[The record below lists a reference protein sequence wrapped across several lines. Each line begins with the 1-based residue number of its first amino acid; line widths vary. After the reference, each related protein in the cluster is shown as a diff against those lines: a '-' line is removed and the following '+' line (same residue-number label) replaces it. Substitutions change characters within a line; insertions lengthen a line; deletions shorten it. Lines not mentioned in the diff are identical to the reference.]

1 MDQFIGEPN
10 YWSKGIGTRYIKLIF
25 EFLKKKEMLM
35 QLFLDPHKNNPRAI
49 RAYQKS
55 GFRIIEDLP
64 EHELHEGK
72 KKIVI

>member
-10 YWSKGIGTRYIKLIF
+10 YWSKGIGTRYIKLILNF
-25 EFLKKKEMLM
+25 EKERNANAVI
-35 QLFLDPHKNNPRAI
+35 LDPHKNNPRAI

-64 EHELHEGK
+64 EHELTRA

>member
-25 EFLKKKEMLM
+25 EFLKKERNANAVI
-35 QLFLDPHKNNPRAI
+35 LDPHKNNPRAI
-49 RAYQKS
+49 RAYQN
-55 GFRIIEDLP
+55 LVL
-64 EHELHEGK
+64 ELLKICQNMNYTRAK

>member
-10 YWSKGIGTRYIKLIF
+10 YWVKELVQDILNW
-25 EFLKKKEMLM
+25 FLNFWKERNVNAVI
-35 QLFLDPHKNNPRAI
+35 LDPHKNNPRAI